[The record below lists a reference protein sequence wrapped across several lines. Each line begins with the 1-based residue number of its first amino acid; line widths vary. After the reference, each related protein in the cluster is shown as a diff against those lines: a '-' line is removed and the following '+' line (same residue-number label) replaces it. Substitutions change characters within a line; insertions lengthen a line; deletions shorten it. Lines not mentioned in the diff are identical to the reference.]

1 MSKTENQKY
10 LIPMEVTS
18 VAIKAYGIKK
28 EDVVPAKIGNKIV
41 SAIMVPATKEQY
53 QAYMQPLWAE
63 MKREER
69 SRRCMVSDGRGKIKR
84 CEEDCKNC
92 EKMKEGATLSL
103 EAFFEENEL
112 EFEDASANQ
121 CETLLTAML
130 FEDLLDKLRK
140 LAPELTP
147 IFEMLYDGKSQ
158 YAIAELIGKPQTTV
172 NYMIKRMRMILQQ
185 QVNREDLSR

>member
-1 MSKTENQKY
+1 MTNTCKKTY
-10 LIPMEVTS
+10 LIPMEVT
-18 VAIKAYGIKK
+18 IETINAYSIKK
-28 EDVVPAKIGNKIV
+28 EDVVPAKIGNKMV

-53 QAYMQPLWAE
+53 EAFMQPLWAE

-69 SRRCMVSDGRGKIKR
+69 SRRCTVSDGKGKIKR
-84 CEEDCKNC
+84 CDGDCKKC
-92 EKMKEGATLSL
+92 KKMKEGATLSI

-121 CETLLTAML
+121 CETILSAML
-130 FEDLLDKLRK
+130 FEDLLDKLRQ

-147 IFEMLYDGKSQ
+147 LFEMLYDGQSQ

-172 NYMIKRMRMILQQ
+172 NYMVKRMRSILQHD
-185 QVNREDLSR
+185 VSRDDLAK